1 MPTVPPI
8 DRRSLKKEGLFDEK
22 RFYQLLSEKNNYTD
36 PKTMKVF
43 YMGLVKMVSK
53 ELREKGVVHL
63 PHLGEFA
70 LVKMKDR
77 LGWMGKVQQIIKGKY
92 MLKFY
97 PSEAWTKYITTPKKD
112 ILTGYEAGLDPR
124 EKVLNREI

>member
-22 RFYQLLSEKNNYTD
+22 RFYTLLSEKNNYMD
-36 PKTMKVF
+36 PKTMERF
-43 YMGLVKMVSK
+43 YMGFVKMVSK
-53 ELREKGVVHL
+53 ELKEKGFVHL

-70 LVKMKDR
+70 VVRMKDKMA
-77 LGWMGKVQQIIKGKY
+77 WAGKIRQMVHGKY

-97 PSEAWTKYITTPKKD
+97 PKEVWKNYITSTKNKE
-112 ILTGYEAGLDPR
+112 GYSARLDPR
-124 EKVLNREI
+124 EKILNREIE